1 MGDELADSERQLPVE
16 HALAGGEPQRVGWF
30 RFYFADER
38 WEWSPQVEHMHG
50 YEPGTAHPTTDLV
63 LSHKHPDDYGQVAAT
78 LDEIRRTAGAFSTRH
93 RIVDNAGGIH
103 HVVVVGD
110 QIFDDAGEVIG
121 THGFYVDVTPSMKG
135 VHDESVTVAVAEI
148 AEARS
153 GIEQAKG
160 MLMLIYR
167 INADSAFELL
177 KWRSQETNTKL
188 RVLAEQI
195 AEDFIGLSY
204 DEVLPA
210 RAAYDRLLLTA
221 HLRVGS

>member
-1 MGDELADSERQLPVE
+1 MTDELADIEGQTPVE
-16 HALAGGEPQRVGWF
+16 RALAGGDPQRVGWF

-38 WEWSPQVEHMHG
+38 WEWSPQVERMHG
-50 YEPGTAHPTTDLV
+50 DHPGTVHPTTDVV

-93 RIVDNAGGIH
+93 RIVDTRGEVH
-103 HVVVVGD
+103 HVVVIGD
-110 QIFDDAGEVIG
+110 QLYDDADEVVG
-121 THGFYVDVTPSMKG
+121 THGFYVDVTPSVNKR
-135 VHDESVTVAVAEI
+135 VNEAVAEI

-153 GIEQAKG
+153 GIDQAKG
-160 MLMLIYR
+160 MLMVIYR
-167 INADSAFELL
+167 ISAESAFELL

-195 AEDFIGLSY
+195 VKDFLDLPY

-210 RAAYDRLLLTA
+210 RAVYDRLLLTA
-221 HLRVGS
+221 HLRVES